1 MIRNGLDIGLGANI
15 EIGFKIFGRPR
26 LIRHDVLEI
35 IDTLIER
42 RRLSPDADKWRRL
55 CAYFLESD
63 ECKAIAG
70 SDQAFEIAYTKKGRR
85 KKKELAGVWVNRSVM
100 EALIDFLGVR
110 QSVYVDIDE
119 VGEVGDRM
127 ISERLKCSLSA
138 IEKKVK
144 VKALSRIYLIA
155 DTQHNVCK
163 IGISTNVEQRLNNL
177 QTAYPYPLSI
187 IGSFEGTL
195 LDEFA
200 AHKKYFKHKLS
211 GEWFSLTDEIRNEF
225 TGGVA

>member
-1 MIRNGLDIGLGANI
+1 MIRDGLDIGFGANI
-15 EIGFKIFGRPR
+15 EIGFKIFGQPR
-26 LIRHDVLEI
+26 SVRHDVLEI
-35 IDTLIER
+35 IGTLIER
-42 RRLSPDADKWRRL
+42 RRLSPDADRWRRL

-63 ECKAIAG
+63 ECESIAG
-70 SDQAFEIAYTKKGRR
+70 SDKTFEIAYTKKGRR
-85 KKKELAGVWVNRSVM
+85 KKKELAGVWVNRNVM
-100 EALIDFLGVR
+100 EALIDFLGVH

-119 VGEVGDRM
+119 VGEAGDRM
-127 ISERLKCSLSA
+127 ISERLKCGLST

-144 VKALSRIYLIA
+144 VKTLSRVYLIA

-163 IGISTNVEQRLNNL
+163 IGISTNVGQRLNNL

-200 AHKKYFKHKLS
+200 AHKKYSKHKLS

-225 TGGVA
+225 AGGVA